1 MKSRAFLIVALLA
14 SPAWSQ
20 EPATEAAAPAIKP
33 LDLRSDAVKKIVH
46 DTAASQYG
54 DAQSAPETPAVAE
67 RREVEYVPPENL
79 EEVPVREAAEQPPA
93 PVPAPASQ
101 PEGFL
106 SSMVSFLIAEALG
119 NDQDDDLVTT
129 SNEMLRCRIQKE
141 QKTSPPG
148 EDRCPT
154 AD

>member
-1 MKSRAFLIVALLA
+1 MKSRAFLMVALLA

-20 EPATEAAAPAIKP
+20 DPAPEVAAPVAKP

-54 DAQSAPETPAVAE
+54 DAQVSHVAPVDGE
-67 RREVEYVPPENL
+67 RREVEYVPPEDL
-79 EEVPVREAAEQPPA
+79 EEVPVREVAEQPPA
-93 PVPAPASQ
+93 PPPAPESD
-101 PEGFL
+101 GFL
-106 SSMVSFLIAEALG
+106 SSMISFLIAEALG
-119 NDQDDDLVTT
+119 NDQDDEITT

>member
-1 MKSRAFLIVALLA
+1 MNSRAFLMVALLA

-20 EPATEAAAPAIKP
+20 EPPPETPAPAVKP

-54 DAQSAPETPAVAE
+54 NAQVAREAPADAE
-67 RREVEYVPPENL
+67 RREVEYVPPEDL
-79 EEVPVREAAEQPPA
+79 DEVPVREAAKQPPA
-93 PVPAPASQ
+93 PTPAPQ
-101 PEGFL
+101 PDGFL
-106 SSMVSFLIAEALG
+106 SSMFGLLIAEALG
-119 NDQDDDLVTT
+119 NDQDDAVTT

-141 QKTSPPG
+141 QKSSPPG
-148 EDRCPT
+148 PDRCPL

>member
-1 MKSRAFLIVALLA
+1 MNSRAFLVVALLA

-20 EPATEAAAPAIKP
+20 EPF
-33 LDLRSDAVKKIVH
+33 DLQSDAVKKIVH
-46 DTAASQYG
+46 DAAASQYG
-54 DAQSAPETPAVAE
+54 NVQVAHEAPAETR
-67 RREVEYVPPENL
+67 RREVEYVPPEDL
-79 EEVPVREAAEQPPA
+79 EEVPVREAATQ
-93 PVPAPASQ
+93 PAPAAAAPQ
-101 PEGFL
+101 PDGFL
-106 SSMVSFLIAEALG
+106 SSMFEFLIAEALG
-119 NDQDDDLVTT
+119 NDEDDAITT

>member
-1 MKSRAFLIVALLA
+1 MKSRVFLIAAVLA

-20 EPATEAAAPAIKP
+20 EAAAPAVKP

-46 DTAASQYG
+46 DVAASQYG
-54 DAQSAPETPAVAE
+54 NARLAAEAPVEAE
-67 RREVEYVPPENL
+67 RREVEYVPPEDL
-79 EEVPVREAAEQPPA
+79 EEVPVRETAKQPDA
-93 PVPAPASQ
+93 PAPAR
-101 PEGFL
+101 PPDGFL
-106 SSMVSFLIAEALG
+106 SSIFDFLIAEALG
-119 NDQDDDLVTT
+119 DDQDDDVVTT

-148 EDRCPT
+148 ADRCPT